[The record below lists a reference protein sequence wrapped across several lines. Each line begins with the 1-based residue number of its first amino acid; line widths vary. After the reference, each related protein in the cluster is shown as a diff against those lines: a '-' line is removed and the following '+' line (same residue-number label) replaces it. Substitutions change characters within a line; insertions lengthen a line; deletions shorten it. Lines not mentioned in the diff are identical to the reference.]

1 MSKHLNPLEKEF
13 LIRQYKSNYRIKMS
27 DFCEANRISTGA
39 FQKWIKQ
46 YDEGGLEGLAR
57 ADSEIKDVLPEG
69 IDRTEESYKR
79 EILKLRIENERLK
92 KKLCRA
98 DDGYWGTGVHSFKA
112 EEFEIVELLSRDY
125 EVQELCSLMGVSRS
139 GYYKWRKRDKSTR
152 DLRREEVIALVSEV
166 HKAHPSHG
174 YRWVAAFIRV
184 NYQQDISDNYVYKAF
199 RFLGIKAKTKHQVHY
214 RPRKIRD
221 LYPNLIFTTWD
232 TVDRPRQVIV
242 SDMTVLK
249 PWIFYLEL
257 TLYFD
262 VFTKQILTWKLSERR
277 GGREQY
283 LDGLADVVELLRGKK
298 EPTIIHT
305 DQGSVYS
312 SKAYNELIQDS
323 NIVRSMSRAGK
334 PTDNP
339 VNEALNGWIKEELF
353 IDFRLEECRTRDA
366 VKAVLCR
373 YVAFYNRQRPCFA
386 IGYDTPDNYCKRFY
400 RGELEKKDT
409 FSKRILTEEPK
420 FVQKRKDT
428 EK

>member
-98 DDGYWGTGVHSFKA
+98 DDGYWGAGVHSFKA

-366 VKAVLCR
+366 VKDVLCR

>member
-1 MSKHLNPLEKEF
+1 
-13 LIRQYKSNYRIKMS
+13 
-27 DFCEANRISTGA
+27 
-39 FQKWIKQ
+39 
-46 YDEGGLEGLAR
+46 
-57 ADSEIKDVLPEG
+57 
-69 IDRTEESYKR
+69 
-79 EILKLRIENERLK
+79 
-92 KKLCRA
+92 
-98 DDGYWGTGVHSFKA
+98 
-112 EEFEIVELLSRDY
+112 
-125 EVQELCSLMGVSRS
+125 MGVSRS

-312 SKAYNELIQDS
+312 SKAYNELIQDC
-323 NIVRSMSRAGK
+323 NVVRSMSRAGK

-366 VKAVLCR
+366 VKDVLCR

-420 FVQKRKDT
+420 FVQKRKIQKNNSVPCLLLILSLYSIQNCYPLQTGTLQGFESSCPLLKKDFGKNYCPCPLLKKQLLQKYSSCLLLKKQIKNKYFSCLLFLT
-428 EK
+428 TTK